1 MTYAYLFERMITKFY
16 SFLLLLATIFLP
28 INAID
33 YKYALFDVNTYDEF
47 HDGLATFYDT
57 KNNLYGYIGTNGKIA
72 IASQFMGV
80 ENFFNGQAI
89 VKTPTGKGIINTQGA
104 FLLQP
109 KYSSIESVEEIPSL
123 YIIENNEKEKGVFY
137 NNRIIIEPCL
147 NSIDTND
154 FPFILGT
161 NILDG
166 KVYGSIHKSGSVFHT
181 PIWNTPVYYFDQE
194 GCLIEKPKFISD
206 KGLEIF
212 RVNKK
217 YGIRNASTKKI
228 ILQPIYSYCESE
240 MWVDERVILGDGKNE
255 YLINGAGNI
264 ILKAL
269 GMLSFKYTPIGKFIS
284 LTEIKDDSSYSSLYT
299 IDGKNIVPPTNGFIK
314 PLDWGWFICY
324 NHNKSYENI
333 DSYVVNAKTKKK
345 YDGKYF
351 SYNDGMIT
359 IEESNGNNYYVNAET
374 GNRLPN
380 TYEKAYDFSEGLAVV
395 RINGKKAVINKKGDV
410 VFTDQNNFE
419 IKGNKF
425 SEGVLGVISGYKYC
439 YIYNPYQDSNKYAYR
454 QDGINKKIFDSY
466 FYSGNEA
473 LNKGE
478 YAKAK
483 EYFYIIMMND
493 PQNSS
498 AINNYGV
505 CLNKLGYKEEALEA
519 YQMAVDIDPDNTIAK
534 DNAKSLKEEIKAY
547 KRNNRSNTFWKALE
561 SFGNLLGQMSNTL
574 SSGSSDNM
582 PSNYSFG
589 GDNISEANGSIS
601 ASYYQA
607 QYAKWETIAE
617 RHYNSITNIGMKV
630 RDSKENRAGSTLQ
643 SMGGGRY
650 VQMKQQFREAQRQMR
665 NTRLNA
671 KNKGFT
677 ITQSKWETATISY

>member
-1 MTYAYLFERMITKFY
+1 MTTKFY
-16 SFLLLLATIFLP
+16 FFLLLLATISLP

-33 YKYALFDVNTYDEF
+33 YKYALFSVNTYDEF
-47 HDGLATFYDT
+47 HDGLAKFYDT
-57 KNNLYGYIGTNGKIA
+57 ENKLYGYIGTNGKPV
-72 IASQFMGV
+72 IASQFIEA

-89 VKTPTGKGIINTQGA
+89 VKTPTGKGVINTQGA

-109 KYSSIESVEEIPSL
+109 KYSSIEAVKENPSL
-123 YIIENNEKEKGVFY
+123 YIIENNKREKGVFY

-147 NSIDTND
+147 NSIYTDN
-154 FPFILGT
+154 FPFIEGT
-161 NILDG
+161 NVLDG
-166 KVYGSIHKSGSVFHT
+166 KNYGSIHKSGSAFHT
-181 PIWNTPVYYFDQE
+181 PIWDTPVYYFDQE
-194 GCLIEKPKFISD
+194 GYPIEKPKLISD

-212 RVNKK
+212 RADKK
-217 YGIRNASTKKI
+217 YGIRNAYTKKI

-240 MWVDERVILGDGKNE
+240 MWVDERVILGDGGNE
-255 YLINGAGNI
+255 YLIDGAGNI

-269 GMLSFKYTPIGKFIS
+269 GMLSFEYTPIGKFIS
-284 LTEIKDDSSYSSLYT
+284 LIKIEDRDSYKSLYS
-299 IDGKNIVPPTNGFIK
+299 IDGKNLVPPTNGYIK
-314 PLDWGWFICY
+314 PLELGWFICK
-324 NHNKSYENI
+324 NENI
-333 DSYVVNAKTKKK
+333 DSYVLNAKTGRK
-345 YDGKYF
+345 YDGKHF

-359 IEESNGNNYYVNAET
+359 IEDNNGNHYYVNAAT
-374 GNRLPN
+374 GTRLPN
-380 TYEKAYDFSEGLAVV
+380 NYETAYDFSEGLAVV
-395 RINGKKAVINKKGDV
+395 KINGKKSVINKKGDI
-410 VFTDQNNFE
+410 VFTEQNNLE

-425 SEGVLGVISGYKYC
+425 SEGVLGVMSGYKYC
-439 YIYNPYQDSNKYAYR
+439 YIYNPYQDPNKYAYR

-505 CLNKLGYKEEALEA
+505 CLNNLGYKEEALEA
-519 YQMAVDIDPDNTIAK
+519 YQMAADIDPDNAIAK
-534 DNAKSLKEEIKAY
+534 DNAKSLKEEIKVY
-547 KRNNRSNTFWKALE
+547 KRENRSNTFWKALE

-574 SSGSSDNM
+574 SGGSPDYM

-589 GDNISEANGSIS
+589 GDNLSEANGSTS
-601 ASYYQA
+601 ASYYQN
-607 QYAKWETIAE
+607 QYAKWESIAE
-617 RHYNSITNIGMKV
+617 RHYNSITNLGIKV
-630 RDSKENRAGSTLQ
+630 RDSKGNRAGSTLQ

-671 KNKGFT
+671 KTKGFT
-677 ITQSKWETATISY
+677 IAQSKWETATINY